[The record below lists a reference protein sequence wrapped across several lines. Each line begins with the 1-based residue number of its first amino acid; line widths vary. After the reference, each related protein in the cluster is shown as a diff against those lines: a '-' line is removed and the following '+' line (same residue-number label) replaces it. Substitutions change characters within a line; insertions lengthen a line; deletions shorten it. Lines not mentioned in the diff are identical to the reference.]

1 MVGFRDVGAPW
12 TNQRSAKAA
21 VLPRVPAT
29 DKLPILALPAE
40 VAFEFLGLFNAT
52 VFDFLVRG
60 HMSGAEVG
68 AKWMLA
74 QVPAPLPGLP
84 PRIAA
89 NAERLS
95 LPSYSVAQLFDREP
109 HRWDP
114 GERYALD
121 VETDALVARAYGVDR
136 QEYVIVLDSFEVMTR
151 DQTKHHGHYKLK
163 HDCLAAFDRLSAEVT
178 VGSA

>member
-1 MVGFRDVGAPW
+1 
-12 TNQRSAKAA
+12 
-21 VLPRVPAT
+21 VPAT
-29 DKLPILALPAE
+29 DKLPIMAVPAE

-74 QVPAPLPGLP
+74 QIPAPPPGLP

-95 LPSYSVAQLFDREP
+95 LTSYSVAWLFEREP
-109 HRWDP
+109 HQWDP
-114 GERYALD
+114 AERYALD
-121 VETDALVARAYGVDR
+121 IATDALVARAYGVDR
-136 QEYVIVLDSFEVMTR
+136 QEYAIVLDSFEVMTR
-151 DQTKHHGHYKLK
+151 DQMKHHGHYKLK
-163 HDCLAAFDRLSAEVT
+163 EDCLAAFDRLASEVP